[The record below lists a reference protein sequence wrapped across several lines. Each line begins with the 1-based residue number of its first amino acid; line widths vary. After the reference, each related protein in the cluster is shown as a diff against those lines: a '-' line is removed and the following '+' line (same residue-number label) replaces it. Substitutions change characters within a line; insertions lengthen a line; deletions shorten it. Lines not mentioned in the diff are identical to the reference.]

1 MAKST
6 EPKAEGRIKQIFRV
20 LSMTAKTDKSSLPL
34 ILGAFLGVIALGVVI
49 GLVTKADVL
58 SWILIMV
65 TSVLGAVLA
74 GLATLSRKA
83 MKVAYSNL
91 RGQPGAVS
99 AILKDSLRR
108 GWRGSEIPIAANAKH
123 QDLLYRLVGPGGIVL
138 IAEGAKTRTALMVE
152 EERRKLSKIAQGV
165 PTSVIWVTSDEN
177 GTDISKLNWTIL
189 RTPRKLN
196 RKEVSVVAKR
206 VESFQFNAPIP
217 KGIDPR
223 RMRAQRR

>member
-1 MAKST
+1 
-6 EPKAEGRIKQIFRV
+6 
-20 LSMTAKTDKSSLPL
+20 MTAKADKASLPL
-34 ILGAFLGVIALGVVI
+34 ILGSILGTLALGLVIAL
-49 GLVTKADVL
+49 LVAKTDIL
-58 SWILIMV
+58 SWILISI
-65 TSVLGAVLA
+65 TTLLAAVLA
-74 GLATLSRKA
+74 GIAVLSRRA

-138 IAEGAKTRTALMVE
+138 IAEGAKVRTSVLVE
-152 EERRKLSKIAQGV
+152 DERRKLAKIAQGV
-165 PTSVIWVTSDEN
+165 PTSVIWVTNDDN
-177 GTDISKLNWTIL
+177 GTDIAKLNWTIL

-196 RKEVSVVAKR
+196 RREVSVVAKR
-206 VESFQFNAPIP
+206 VESFQFSAPIP

-223 RMRAQRR
+223 KMRAPRR